1 MNNTNTNT
9 KTMSIDEVRDFVEK
23 NSRSF
28 FSSQKEKEEFDKK
41 QIYEQTMQKIAEH
54 NAMRKKEEENNAKG
68 KQPHFK
74 KGKTPRVNLPS
85 QRLSQT
91 PSPPPEN
98 PKFVFNQVEPNFQPI
113 EPNSQTLHIEIQQKI
128 CREQIA
134 YSQILEHQQWE
145 KQQWEMQQFRH
156 HQWEIQELNRRQW
169 ENQQKLIH
177 IQKIQPKFYYDA
189 KGAMHIIY
197 PQ

>member
-1 MNNTNTNT
+1 MNNT

-28 FSSQKEKEEFDKK
+28 FSSQKEKEDFDKK
-41 QIYEQTMQKIAEH
+41 QIYEQTMQKITEH
-54 NAMRKKEEENNAKG
+54 NAMRKKEEEEHNAKG
-68 KQPHFK
+68 KQRHLK

-98 PKFVFNQVEPNFQPI
+98 PKFVFNQSEPIFQPI
-113 EPNSQTLHIEIQQKI
+113 EPNFQTSHIEIQQNI
-128 CREQIA
+128 CREQLA
-134 YSQILEHQQWE
+134 YSQILELQQWE
-145 KQQWEMQQFRH
+145 KQQLEMQQFRR

-169 ENQQKLIH
+169 ENQQKLIN
-177 IQKIQPKFYYDA
+177 IQKIQPKFVYDE
-189 KGAMHIIY
+189 KGMMHVVY
-197 PQ
+197 LQ